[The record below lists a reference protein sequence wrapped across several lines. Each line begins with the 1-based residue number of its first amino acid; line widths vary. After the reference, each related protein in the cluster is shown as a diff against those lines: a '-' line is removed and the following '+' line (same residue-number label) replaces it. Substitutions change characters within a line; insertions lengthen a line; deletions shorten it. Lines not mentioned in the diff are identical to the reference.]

1 MTTYMCINT
10 RLPKNWNP
18 TLVRLPKQRKREGY
32 LVKRIKISLKSE
44 KMTSPHLLVFILY
57 GNDPFETFLSFFKPF
72 KTPIL
77 SHFLSIFHSFLLPL
91 EYEKSYPCKKNYRVK
106 FLYISF
112 YSNIL
117 LIFHFSLCSWLRISY
132 EVQ

>member
-1 MTTYMCINT
+1 MCINT

-18 TLVRLPKQRKREGY
+18 THVRLPRQRKREGY

-44 KMTSPHLLVFILY
+44 KWPPPTPSSLFFMEMTHLRH
-57 GNDPFETFLSFFKPF
+57 FLSFFKPF
-72 KTPIL
+72 KTLNSL
-77 SHFLSIFHSFLLPL
+77 SLPVHFPFVSTTSWIW
-91 EYEKSYPCKKNYRVK
+91 KSYPCKKNYKVK

-112 YSNIL
+112 FSNIL
-117 LIFHFSLCSWLRISY
+117 LIFHFSLCSSLGISY